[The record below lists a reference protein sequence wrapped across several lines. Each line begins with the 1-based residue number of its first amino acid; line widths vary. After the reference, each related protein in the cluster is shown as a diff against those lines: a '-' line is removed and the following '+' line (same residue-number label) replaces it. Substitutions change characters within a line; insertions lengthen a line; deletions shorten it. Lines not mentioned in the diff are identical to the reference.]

1 MSTLQSVTIYPLQI
15 PFVEAFNHHSAERQ
29 HGDSVVV
36 KVVDDAGVEGFGE
49 GVPRPYVTGE
59 TSEFMIDHLC
69 RNLVPGLW
77 DRELPVLRERAD
89 LAHVHDLIDHHEPAG
104 VRSDNACRSALELAI
119 LDCCLRRQG
128 IAAADLFD
136 VRGRTLLYS
145 GIISAG
151 SLDTALAHAR
161 QMKLVGLR
169 QIKIKVGFP
178 DDVAR
183 VRAIRELFGPA
194 ASIRLDANGAWTL
207 PEAAEILGA
216 LASYDL
222 SAVEEPLA
230 SRATADLIRLRQAV
244 PIPIVVDESLVTAAD
259 ADDLIEQRAID
270 VFNVRVSKCGGLW
283 RSLDIADRALRAGIG
298 VQVGAQVGETAILS
312 AAGRLLAAALPET
325 LFVEGSYGTLLLV
338 EDVSTDEV
346 RFGRRGEAR
355 VLGGPGLGLCV
366 REDRLRK
373 HSDAVVELRSSVG
386 AR

>member
-15 PFVEAFNHHSAERQ
+15 PFVEAFSHHRAERRR
-29 HGDSVVV
+29 GDSVVV

-59 TSEFMIDHLC
+59 TSEFMIDHLS

-77 DRELPVLRERAD
+77 GRELPVLRERAD
-89 LAHVHDLIDHHEPAG
+89 LVQVHDLIDQREPVG

-128 IAAADLFD
+128 MAAADLFD
-136 VRGRTLLYS
+136 VRGRALVYS
-145 GIISAG
+145 GVISAG
-151 SLDTALAHAR
+151 SLETALADAR

-183 VRAIRELFGPA
+183 VRTIRELFGPA
-194 ASIRLDANGAWTL
+194 ASIRLDVNGAWTL
-207 PEAAEILGA
+207 PEAVEILGA
-216 LASYDL
+216 MASYDIA
-222 SAVEEPLA
+222 AVEEPLVG
-230 SRATADLIRLRQAV
+230 RVTADLIRLRQEM
-244 PIPIVVDESLVTAAD
+244 PIPVVVDESLITAAD
-259 ADDLIEQRAID
+259 ADELIEQRAAD
-270 VFNVRVSKCGGLW
+270 VFNVRVSKCGGMW
-283 RSLDIADRALRAGIG
+283 RSLDIAGRALRAGIG
-298 VQVGAQVGETAILS
+298 VQVGAQVGETALLS
-312 AAGRLLAAALPET
+312 AAGRLLAASLQEK

-338 EDVSTDEV
+338 EDVSTEEV

-355 VLGGPGLGLCV
+355 VLGGPGLGLSV

-373 HSDAVVELRSSVG
+373 HSDAVVELCSSVG

>member
-1 MSTLQSVTIYPLQI
+1 MSTLQSVAIYPLQI
-15 PFVEAFNHHSAERQ
+15 PFVEAFSHHRAERWR
-29 HGDSVVV
+29 GDSVVV
-36 KVVDDAGVEGFGE
+36 KVIDDGGVEGFGE

-59 TSEFMIDHLC
+59 TSGFMIDHLS

-77 DRELPVLRERAD
+77 GREVPVLRERAD
-89 LAHVHDLIDHHEPAG
+89 LVHVHDLIDQREPVG
-104 VRSDNACRSALELAI
+104 VRSDNACRCALELAI

-128 IAAADLFD
+128 MAAADLFD
-136 VRGRTLLYS
+136 VRGRALVYS
-145 GIISAG
+145 GVISAG
-151 SLDTALAHAR
+151 PLDTALAHAR

-169 QIKIKVGFP
+169 QIKIKVGLR

-207 PEAAEILGA
+207 PEAVEILGG
-216 LASYDL
+216 LASCDIA
-222 SAVEEPLA
+222 AVEEPLVG
-230 SRATADLIRLRQAV
+230 RATADFIRLRQAM
-244 PIPIVVDESLVTAAD
+244 PIPVVVDESLVTAAD
-259 ADDLIEQRAID
+259 ADELIEQRAID

-298 VQVGAQVGETAILS
+298 VQVGAQVGETALLS
-312 AAGRLLAAALPET
+312 ATGRLLASLQET
-325 LFVEGSYGTLLLV
+325 MFVEGSYGTLLLV
-338 EDVSTDEV
+338 EDVSTEEV

-355 VLGGPGLGLCV
+355 VLGGTGLGVSV

>member
-1 MSTLQSVTIYPLQI
+1 MTTLQSVTIYPLQI
-15 PFVEAFNHHSAERQ
+15 PFVEAFNHHSAERR

-59 TSEFMIDHLC
+59 SPKFMVDHLS
-69 RNLVPGLW
+69 RDLVPGLW
-77 DRELPVLRERAD
+77 GRELPVLRERAD
-89 LAHVHDLIDHHEPAG
+89 LVHVHGLIDQHEPIG

-119 LDCCLRRQG
+119 LDCCLQRQSM
-128 IAAADLFD
+128 AAADLFD
-136 VRGRTLLYS
+136 VRGRTVLYS
-145 GIISAG
+145 GVISAG

-207 PEAAEILGA
+207 PEAVEILCA
-216 LASYDL
+216 VAPCDIA
-222 SAVEEPLA
+222 AVEEPLVG
-230 SRATADLIRLRQAV
+230 RETADLIRLRQAM
-244 PIPIVVDESLVTAAD
+244 PIPVVVDESLVTAAD
-259 ADDLIEQRAID
+259 ADDLIEKRAVD

-283 RSLDIADRALRAGIG
+283 RSLEIAARASRAGIG

-312 AAGRLLAAALPET
+312 TAGRLFAASLPET
-325 LFVEGSYGTLLLV
+325 MFAEGSYGTLLLV
-338 EDVSTDEV
+338 EDVSTEEV
-346 RFGRRGEAR
+346 RFGRRGESR
-355 VLGGPGLGLCV
+355 VLGGPGLGLSV

-373 HSDAVVELRSSVG
+373 HSVATVELLSSVG